1 MAGLPGAD
9 LAPKEP
15 VWRGVPTELHGGMR
29 RGAESRRAQQVPAG
43 GRLFPRSPQG
53 LSCAHW
59 RARRAWRIIP
69 VANGPPSRRPEI
81 APLATLDSVQEARG
95 RIGARLH
102 RTPVL
107 SSRRL
112 SRQAGVPLRLK
123 MESLQKTGS
132 FKVRGALNK
141 VLVAGPAARHGV
153 VTVSAGNHAQALAWA
168 AGCVDVPCAV
178 VMPAGASETKARASA
193 GYGAEVVI
201 ADDVHQ
207 AFALAESLARDRGM
221 LFTHPFDDLAVIA
234 GHGTAGLELAE
245 QAGELDVVV
254 VPLGG
259 GGLIAGVAA
268 AMRGLRPGLRIFG
281 VEPRG
286 AAAMSESL
294 RIGRPAHLE
303 RVGSIADGL
312 AAPMAGEITYAHVR
326 ALVDDVVRV
335 SDVEITAAVRAL
347 AESTKMVVEPA
358 GAAGVAA
365 LLCGRIPDV
374 GAGPAGVIVS
384 GGNVDLSL
392 LAEIFDPGRGPG
404 ASDAA

>member
-1 MAGLPGAD
+1 MAGPSLTGAGAGRGASSPIV
-9 LAPKEP
+9 APIP
-15 VWRGVPTELHGGMR
+15 VPPVPGVPR
-29 RGAESRRAQQVPAG
+29 
-43 GRLFPRSPQG
+43 
-53 LSCAHW
+53 
-59 RARRAWRIIP
+59 
-69 VANGPPSRRPEI
+69 I
-81 APLATLDSVQEARG
+81 APLVTLDAVQEARA

-102 RTPVL
+102 RTPVM

-112 SRQAGVPLRLK
+112 SHQAGVPLRLK

-141 VLVAGPAARHGV
+141 VLVAGEAARRGV

-193 GYGAEVVI
+193 GYGAEVVV

-207 AFALAESLARDRGM
+207 AFELAESLARDRGM
-221 LFTHPFDDLAVIA
+221 LFTHPFDDPAVIA
-234 GHGTAGLELAE
+234 GHGTTALELAE
-245 QAGELDVVV
+245 QAADLDLVV
-254 VPLGG
+254 VPVGG

-268 AMRGLRPGLRIFG
+268 ALKRLRPEVRIFG

-294 RIGRPAHLE
+294 RIGRAARLD
-303 RVGSIADGL
+303 RVGSVADGL
-312 AAPMAGEITYAHVR
+312 APPMAGEITYLHVR

-335 SDVEITAAVRAL
+335 SDAQITAAVRAL
-347 AESTKMVVEPA
+347 AETTRMVVEPA

-365 LLCGRIPDV
+365 LLFGRIPDL

-384 GGNVDLSL
+384 GGNVDSSL
-392 LAEIFDPGRGPG
+392 LAEILDPERAGGVAPP
-404 ASDAA
+404 S

>member
-1 MAGLPGAD
+1 M
-9 LAPKEP
+9 
-15 VWRGVPTELHGGMR
+15 V
-29 RGAESRRAQQVPAG
+29 
-43 GRLFPRSPQG
+43 
-53 LSCAHW
+53 
-59 RARRAWRIIP
+59 
-69 VANGPPSRRPEI
+69 
-81 APLATLDSVQEARG
+81 
-95 RIGARLH
+95 
-102 RTPVL
+102 

-112 SRQAGVPLRLK
+112 SRRAGVPLRLK

-141 VLVAGPAARHGV
+141 VLVAGEAARHGV

-201 ADDVHQ
+201 ADDVHH

-221 LFTHPFDDLAVIA
+221 LFTHPFDDPAVIA
-234 GHGTAGLELAE
+234 GHGTTGLELAG
-245 QAGELDVVV
+245 QAAEVDVVV
-254 VPLGG
+254 VPVGG

-268 AMRGLRPGLRIFG
+268 AMKRLRPQVRIFG

-303 RVGSIADGL
+303 RVGSVADGL
-312 AAPMAGEITYAHVR
+312 APPMAGEITYNHVR

-335 SDVEITAAVRAL
+335 SDAEITAAVRAL
-347 AESTKMVVEPA
+347 AETAKMVVEPA

-365 LLCGRIPDV
+365 LLCGRIPDL

-384 GGNVDLSL
+384 GGNVDLNL
-392 LAEIFDPGRGPG
+392 LAGILDPERAGG
-404 ASDAA
+404 ASAAS

>member
-1 MAGLPGAD
+1 MPS
-9 LAPKEP
+9 APRNSGIEP
-15 VWRGVPTELHGGMR
+15 LV
-29 RGAESRRAQQVPAG
+29 
-43 GRLFPRSPQG
+43 
-53 LSCAHW
+53 
-59 RARRAWRIIP
+59 
-69 VANGPPSRRPEI
+69 
-81 APLATLDSVQEARG
+81 TLDAVQEARA

-112 SRQAGVPLRLK
+112 SRQARVPLRLK

-141 VLVAGPAARHGV
+141 VLVAGEAARRGV

-193 GYGAEVVI
+193 GYGAEVVT

-221 LFTHPFDDLAVIA
+221 LFTHPFDDTAVIA
-234 GHGTAGLELAE
+234 GHGTTGLELAE
-245 QAGELDVVV
+245 QAADLEVLV
-254 VPLGG
+254 VPVGG

-268 AMRGLRPGLRIFG
+268 AVKRLRPEVRIYG

-294 RIGRPAHLE
+294 RIGRAARLE
-303 RVGSIADGL
+303 RVGSVADGL
-312 AAPMAGEITYAHVR
+312 APPMAGEITYRHVH

-335 SDVEITAAVRAL
+335 SDARITAAVRAL
-347 AESTKMVVEPA
+347 AETAKMVVEPA

-365 LLCGRIPDV
+365 LLCGRIPDL
-374 GAGPAGVIVS
+374 GGGPAGVIVS
-384 GGNVDLSL
+384 GGNVDASL
-392 LAEIFDPGRGPG
+392 LAEILDPERARG
-404 ASDAA
+404 AAPPR